1 MIIITYHIYIHGRE
15 HLLIEWV
22 KIVSELELDIKYP
35 EITQLVQRTID
46 IVPST
51 RDFSNMLS
59 NPAII
64 VKNRWVYCVTY
75 LFCSLRMKDMII
87 TWMIHI
93 ICRIFHSITH

>member
-1 MIIITYHIYIHGRE
+1 MIIITYHIHIHDRE

-75 LFCSLRMKDMII
+75 LFCS
-87 TWMIHI
+87 
-93 ICRIFHSITH
+93 

>member
-1 MIIITYHIYIHGRE
+1 MIIITIFINPIINGLIIIISLYIYIIIIIHIHIHCRE

-22 KIVSELELDIKYP
+22 KLVSELELDIKYP
-35 EITQLVQRTID
+35 EITQLVQHTID

-64 VKNRWVYCVTY
+64 VKNR
-75 LFCSLRMKDMII
+75 
-87 TWMIHI
+87 
-93 ICRIFHSITH
+93 